1 MRALNFLFFLLLLSL
16 TLNGAAPSTNA
27 PPADVNATDQ
37 NSSDNPAA
45 DANAIE
51 IEEGEKGKQKSWI
64 GELLESGPIGLLIK
78 GGWFMVPILL
88 LAILALGV
96 IIERWRSLKML
107 GTDNESLR
115 QAVLDDLT
123 NDQVEEALARCE
135 RQRGPVAAVI
145 ANGLRKYF
153 VLKKLNYDP
162 GRLEEQVVKS
172 MEGYGVHI
180 VAALERHLSVLAIV
194 SSVAPMLGF
203 LGTVAGMIESFD
215 QIVKM
220 DKGEIEGATSIV
232 AAAADGIS
240 VALLTTCFGLMVGIP
255 AFMAFNYF
263 SSVINTFVLEVEESS
278 TELMEAVTLQLTLN
292 EAAKQPS
299 RE

>member
-1 MRALNFLFFLLLLSL
+1 
-16 TLNGAAPSTNA
+16 
-27 PPADVNATDQ
+27 
-37 NSSDNPAA
+37 
-45 DANAIE
+45 
-51 IEEGEKGKQKSWI
+51 
-64 GELLESGPIGLLIK
+64 
-78 GGWFMVPILL
+78 
-88 LAILALGV
+88 
-96 IIERWRSLKML
+96 
-107 GTDNESLR
+107 
-115 QAVLDDLT
+115 
-123 NDQVEEALARCE
+123 
-135 RQRGPVAAVI
+135 
-145 ANGLRKYF
+145 
-153 VLKKLNYDP
+153 
-162 GRLEEQVVKS
+162 
-172 MEGYGVHI
+172 
-180 VAALERHLSVLAIV
+180 
-194 SSVAPMLGF
+194 
-203 LGTVAGMIESFD
+203 MIESFD